1 MSALADRGIIASPA
15 PFEEGKNNSS
25 ALSGISS
32 MRGDF
37 SFGSSTE
44 ELAAVGLTEGL
55 IPLSAY
61 ADIPL
66 FKGDMVSDNL
76 PPLKREVDAP

>member
-44 ELAAVGLTEGL
+44 ELAAVRLTEESRANIVRPYGV
-55 IPLSAY
+55 P
-61 ADIPL
+61 
-66 FKGDMVSDNL
+66 F
-76 PPLKREVDAP
+76 

>member
-44 ELAAVGLTEGL
+44 ELASRRL
-55 IPLSAY
+55 
-61 ADIPL
+61 D
-66 FKGDMVSDNL
+66 
-76 PPLKREVDAP
+76 

>member
-1 MSALADRGIIASPA
+1 MAPLTGELASCRLDGGVNPPCQLTLTSPFSRGT
-15 PFEEGKNNSS
+15 KDSS

-44 ELAAVGLTEGL
+44 ELAAVRLTEESRANNVRPYGV
-55 IPLSAY
+55 P
-61 ADIPL
+61 
-66 FKGDMVSDNL
+66 F
-76 PPLKREVDAP
+76 